1 MFLTQ
6 EDLNAIDGL
15 FSKRFDGLER
25 RMDGLE
31 QRMDKIELRMDQLE
45 LRMDK
50 MELRMDRMESD
61 ISALKV
67 AQQNTNKKL
76 AQIAE
81 KVDYTYHLALENWG
95 TLTETR
101 AEIGLPSHA

>member
-1 MFLTQ
+1 MTLTQ
-6 EDLNAIDGL
+6 DDLKAIEGL
-15 FSKRFDGLER
+15 FSKRFDGLE
-25 RMDGLE
+25 
-31 QRMDKIELRMDQLE
+31 QRMDKIEI
-45 LRMDK
+45 RMDK
-50 MELRMDRMESD
+50 LEIRMDHMESD

-95 TLTETR
+95 ALTETR
-101 AEIGLPSHA
+101 VELGLPCPPA